1 MKKILSIAT
10 LLLSVVF
17 VQAQNAEDVVA
28 KHLAAIGA
36 ENWSKYNSV
45 KMDADITSGAAAGM
59 KITWSLTAVRDKAAR
74 MDISVMGMNQ
84 IVVINQDKGWSTN
97 PFMGKTDPE
106 PLTADQVES
115 MKDMTDIDGALV
127 GYKEKGYTLEY
138 VGTEDVDGVEAIK
151 IKINKGKKTEYSL
164 FDPQTYYEIKNIT
177 VEEVD
182 GKNVEQAT
190 IYSNFQ
196 KQGDIILPMTMQQ
209 EGPMGPTTINMTS
222 VVFNPAID
230 DKIFDMPQK

>member
-1 MKKILSIAT
+1 MKKIPFIAAF
-10 LLLSVVF
+10 LFAAVAM
-17 VQAQNAEDVVA
+17 QAQNAEDVVA

-36 ENWSKYNSV
+36 DNWAKYNSV

-59 KITWSLTAVRDKAAR
+59 KITWSLTAIRDKAAR

-84 IVVINQDKGWSTN
+84 IVVINQDSGWSTN

-106 PLTADQVES
+106 PLTADEVGS
-115 MKDMTDIDGALV
+115 MKDMTDIDGSLV

-138 VGTEDVDGVEAIK
+138 VGTEDVDGVDAIK
-151 IKINKGKKTEYSL
+151 IKINKGKKTEYSF
-164 FDPQTYYEIKNIT
+164 FDPETYYEIKNVT

-182 GKNVEQAT
+182 GKEVEQTT

-196 KQGDIILPMTMQQ
+196 KQGGIMVPMTMQQ
-209 EGPMGPTTINMTS
+209 DGPMGATTITMTS
-222 VVFNPAID
+222 IVFNPTID
-230 DKIFDMPQK
+230 ATIFDMPKK